1 MTAPR
6 AVETADAL
14 ERLIHQ
20 FSDPLSFFRE
30 LIQNAID
37 AGTPEIDVAFSY
49 QQGVMTISVDDY
61 GEGMDRRIID
71 TKLTR
76 LFSSGKEDDFTKIGR
91 FGIGFVS
98 VFAIDPDAVVVDTS
112 RGGESWRVLFKKDR
126 TFERILL
133 DLPVDG
139 TRIRILKQVGEEEYQ
154 DLRRRAPE
162 VISYWCRHVGPEV
175 RVDGE
180 AINQPLDV
188 DSPCKVR
195 HREEGTEIVAAYVTA
210 EARTNGYYNRGITL
224 LEEPAKAIACFR
236 VDSRYLEHTLT
247 RDNVLHDENYEKAMA
262 KVGELLDETLPARL
276 FSELHSCVEEGREI
290 PAPLLAF
297 AASQL
302 RSWDA
307 LHGWSEQGLDSGR
320 IPEDR
325 IFATHAGAALNVQE
339 AVMALRDGR
348 LFTATVASPVVE
360 ALVRRGDRVV
370 ACKKGDGVHR
380 LLEILGAN
388 TPEAN
393 EAFCLPLPLES
404 PGPCHRA
411 LADGIQGS
419 LATSG
424 AKISQV
430 RFGHLGYEGSTVA
443 DRVALVQRT
452 FGELTPI
459 GDAHYLPTELLSRRR
474 VVVVNA
480 DHPTVERLLEL
491 APREPELAAY
501 VAVKLLY
508 LRGRLTPELDTRLAT
523 AAVERRWQRLGA

>member
-6 AVETADAL
+6 AVETSDAL

-61 GEGMDRRIID
+61 GEGMDRQIID
-71 TKLTR
+71 NKLTR

-98 VFAIDPDAVVVDTS
+98 VFAIAPDAVVVDTS

-126 TFERILL
+126 TFERIAL

-139 TRIRILKQVGEEEYQ
+139 TNIRILKQVDAEEYEA
-154 DLRRRAPE
+154 LRGRAPE

-180 AINQPLDV
+180 AINQPLDI

-195 HREEGTEIVAAYVTA
+195 HREQGTEVVAAYVT
-210 EARTNGYYNRGITL
+210 EGARINGYYNRGITL

-262 KVGELLDETLPARL
+262 RVNELLDETLPAHL
-276 FSELHSCVEEGREI
+276 FSQLGRCVEQRREI

-307 LHGWSEQGLDSGR
+307 LHGGFEDALDAGR
-320 IPEDR
+320 LPEAR
-325 IFATHAGAALNVQE
+325 IFATHAGAALTLRQAVE
-339 AVMALRDGR
+339 AGGAGR
-348 LFTATVASPVVE
+348 LFTAAVATPVVE
-360 ALVRRGDRVV
+360 ALAQRGERVV
-370 ACKKGDGVHR
+370 ACEQGDGVHR
-380 LLEILGAN
+380 MLEILVGPR
-388 TPEAN
+388 PEAN
-393 EAFCLPLPLES
+393 AAFCLPLPLAS

-411 LADGIQGS
+411 LADGIHES
-419 LATSG
+419 LQAAG
-424 AKISQV
+424 AKVSEV
-430 RFGHLGYEGSTVA
+430 RFGHLGYEGSAVA
-443 DRVALVQRT
+443 DRVALVQRK
-452 FGELTPI
+452 FGELTPVD
-459 GDAHYLPTELLSRRR
+459 DAHHLPTELLSRRR
-474 VVVVNA
+474 VVVVNT
-480 DHPTVERLLEL
+480 DHATVERLLQL

-523 AAVERRWQRLGA
+523 AAVERRWIRSGA